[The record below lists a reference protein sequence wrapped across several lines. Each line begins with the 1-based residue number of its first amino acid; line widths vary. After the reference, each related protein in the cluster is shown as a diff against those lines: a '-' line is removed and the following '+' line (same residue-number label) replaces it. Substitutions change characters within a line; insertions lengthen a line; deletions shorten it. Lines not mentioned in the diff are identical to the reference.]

1 MIAEGA
7 TDRPTKSN
15 SICIMLQVSRD
26 ALRQFIEDIKLTDNF
41 QKEGLKVILKNSKD
55 FHNHL
60 YNHLENNVKT
70 LKAGAHSSYS
80 TAKAAGV
87 VQIVS
92 IGVLFYRLLGNP
104 NLDNQLNMAG
114 ASLSAISMA
123 LAMIDQNTKVQ
134 AIALEKALSHNQ
146 KIVSTLLI
154 RGAAGAAIAG
164 GIFFAVVD
172 GRASYFAFEKGDN
185 FLGTQYAVATIL
197 GSVATGT
204 GVWALFR
211 AGLTPNI
218 ATFVL
223 TVAYIG
229 LQYYIVKTKME
240 PIQKAIKISPWG
252 IEPDSKNINQQNLNF
267 QQLLKQLV

>member
-1 MIAEGA
+1 MKA
-7 TDRPTKSN
+7 P
-15 SICIMLQVSRD
+15 
-26 ALRQFIEDIKLTDNF
+26 
-41 QKEGLKVILKNSKD
+41 
-55 FHNHL
+55 
-60 YNHLENNVKT
+60 

-123 LAMIDQNTKVQ
+123 LAMIDQNTRVQ
-134 AIALEKALSHNQ
+134 AIALEKVLSNNQ

-172 GRASYFAFEKGDN
+172 GKATFAAFKGGDN
-185 FLGTQYAVATIL
+185 ALGVNYAIATGL
-197 GSVATGT
+197 GMAATGT

-211 AGLTPNI
+211 TGLTPNI

-267 QQLLKQLV
+267 QQLLKQLA

>member
-1 MIAEGA
+1 
-7 TDRPTKSN
+7 
-15 SICIMLQVSRD
+15 MLQVSKD
-26 ALRQFIEDIKLTDNF
+26 ALRQFIEDIKFTGNF
-41 QKEGLKVILKNSKD
+41 QKEGLKVVLKNSKD

-60 YNHLENNVKT
+60 YNHFENDVKVS
-70 LKAGAHSSYS
+70 LKAGVYSSYS
-80 TAKAAGV
+80 TAKATGI

-123 LAMIDQNTKVQ
+123 LAMIDQNTRVQ
-134 AIALEKALSHNQ
+134 AIALEKALTDAQ
-146 KIVSTLLI
+146 I
-154 RGAAGAAIAG
+154 RASKRIIFGAAGFAIAG
-164 GIFFAVVD
+164 GVFFAVVD
-172 GRASYFAFEKGDN
+172 GRASYFAFETGDN

-211 AGLTPNI
+211 TGLTPNI

-240 PIQKAIKISPWG
+240 PIQKAIKESPWG
-252 IEPDSKNINQQNLNF
+252 IEANTKNINQQNLNF
-267 QQLLKQLV
+267 QQLLKQLA